1 MNRFFLILFLFYGTL
16 ANATVS
22 LPNFFSDNMV
32 LQRNTKIPIWGWAS
46 ANESIQIN
54 FYNQTKS
61 TIADSLGN
69 WKILLDSVS
78 VFGPFTLEVIGTNK
92 IVISNILVGDVWLC
106 SGQSNME
113 WTVGQSNNAKI
124 EIQNAANDQIR
135 HVKFE
140 HQISSVPLNNCKT
153 GNWEICSPKTVGNF
167 TAAGYF
173 FAKHIF
179 EKIKV
184 PIGLINSS
192 WGGTNIETWISR
204 SGFESSPE
212 FKEMIQKIPIVN
224 LDSFAKI
231 NLQKWSPRIEAI
243 QGNRLNNLKTN
254 EFQLLHFD
262 DFSWPFMKLPNQWE
276 SQKIGDLDG
285 IVWFRKTI
293 TLTEQD
299 IENEAFL
306 ELAMIDDE
314 DITYVNGLKIGETKV
329 WNEPRKYKIPKGILM
344 KGENCIAVKVTDNG
358 GGGGIY
364 GDTST
369 LQLNFGKYTKSLSG
383 NWKFQIESI
392 KQSVSEN
399 SFPSL
404 CYNAMIEPIIPF
416 AIKGALWY
424 QGESNAGRAAQYNLS
439 FPLLIEDWRKK
450 WQNDFPFY
458 FVQLATFY
466 ASGNSNDGCSWA
478 ELREAQTNTLKVPNT
493 GMVVTT
499 DIGIPND
506 IHPTNKQDVGKR
518 LAALALNKTYNY
530 SVVASGPSFKSMQ
543 IIDNQ
548 IEITFENTGS
558 GLMTVDKYGYIKGFE
573 IAGADQKFYF
583 AKAYIKNNKV
593 VIQRDQVPKPIA
605 VNFGWM
611 GDATDCNLFNMEG
624 FPAVPFR
631 THDWHSITK
640 MEKYKID

>member
-1 MNRFFLILFLFYGTL
+1 M
-16 ANATVS
+16 
-22 LPNFFSDNMV
+22 
-32 LQRNTKIPIWGWAS
+32 
-46 ANESIQIN
+46 
-54 FYNQTKS
+54 
-61 TIADSLGN
+61 
-69 WKILLDSVS
+69 DSVS

-135 HVKFE
+135 HVKFD
-140 HQISSVPLNNCKT
+140 HQISSIPLNNCKT

-173 FAKHIF
+173 FAKNLY

-212 FKEMIQKIPIVN
+212 FKDMIQKMPIVN
-224 LDSFAKI
+224 IDSFAKI
-231 NLQKWSPRIEAI
+231 NLQKWAPRIEAI

-262 DFSWPFMKLPNQWE
+262 DSSWPFMKLPNQWE
-276 SQKIGDLDG
+276 SQKIGDLEDG

-293 TLTEQD
+293 NLTEQD
-299 IENEAFL
+299 IENEAVL

-369 LQLNFGKYTKSLSG
+369 LQLNFGKYGAAGISTA
-383 NWKFQIESI
+383 NHPAAN
-392 KQSVSEN
+392 SV
-399 SFPSL
+399 
-404 CYNAMIEPIIPF
+404 
-416 AIKGALWY
+416 GA
-424 QGESNAGRAAQYNLS
+424 
-439 FPLLIEDWRKK
+439 
-450 WQNDFPFY
+450 
-458 FVQLATFY
+458 
-466 ASGNSNDGCSWA
+466 
-478 ELREAQTNTLKVPNT
+478 
-493 GMVVTT
+493 
-499 DIGIPND
+499 
-506 IHPTNKQDVGKR
+506 
-518 LAALALNKTYNY
+518 
-530 SVVASGPSFKSMQ
+530 
-543 IIDNQ
+543 
-548 IEITFENTGS
+548 
-558 GLMTVDKYGYIKGFE
+558 
-573 IAGADQKFYF
+573 
-583 AKAYIKNNKV
+583 
-593 VIQRDQVPKPIA
+593 
-605 VNFGWM
+605 
-611 GDATDCNLFNMEG
+611 
-624 FPAVPFR
+624 
-631 THDWHSITK
+631 
-640 MEKYKID
+640 